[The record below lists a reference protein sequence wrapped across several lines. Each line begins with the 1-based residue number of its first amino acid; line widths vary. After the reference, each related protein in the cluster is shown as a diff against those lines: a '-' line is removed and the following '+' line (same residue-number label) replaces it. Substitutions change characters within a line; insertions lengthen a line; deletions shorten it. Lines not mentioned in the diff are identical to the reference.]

1 MIISCEDR
9 DVATEL
15 SLLGFGFSK
24 IINPLLS
31 FATCVDF

>member
-1 MIISCEDR
+1 MIISWVDK

-24 IINPLLS
+24 IISTLL
-31 FATCVDF
+31 FFFHLH

>member
-1 MIISCEDR
+1 MIISWVDK

-24 IINPLLS
+24 IISILL
-31 FATCVDF
+31 FFFHLH